1 MTRNK
6 ERHIYRLS
14 GAAART
20 GYLRKKE
27 EKYYIKVD
35 SSGRIKK
42 M

>member
-1 MTRNK
+1 M
-6 ERHIYRLS
+6 S

-20 GYLRKKE
+20 GDLRKTE
-27 EKYYIKVD
+27 EKYYIKVG

>member
-1 MTRNK
+1 M
-6 ERHIYRLS
+6 EIEIHGLS